1 MVWVGSEDGMG
12 WKGGAGRSARGPLEP
27 SGWVVLRPEHGQRT
41 RSEAAQAELIGGR
54 ISWLWEV
61 SLSASQQAEEPK
73 AQVEAQQAGACEI
86 KGGRVMR
93 TVATPIPLQ
102 DLLQCLPGAGGH

>member
-1 MVWVGSEDGMG
+1 MG